1 MTEEARMIM
10 YKMDM
15 IDAKI
20 KSINEMLD
28 KETSRKIDLITR
40 GRYDS
45 NQIRKE
51 AKENENKKEVIME
64 QVAIIEAEIQGIKRE
79 IYSMS

>member
-1 MTEEARMIM
+1 MTEKAKMIM

-15 IDAKI
+15 VDAKM
-20 KSINEMLD
+20 KSINEMLE
-28 KETSRKIDLITR
+28 KETSRKIDLISK
-40 GRYDS
+40 GRYDL

-51 AKENENKKEVIME
+51 AKENKNKKEILME
-64 QVAIIEAEIQGIKRE
+64 QVTIIEAEIQGIKKE